1 MNKLLNAVFITAL
14 VFSACSKTPVVELPI
29 TTTSPKALEFY
40 KKATDY
46 FETTD
51 FQEGLTA
58 LDSALALDPNFAL
71 ASLNRWHP
79 DPDIRTKNRK
89 KAYSL
94 MNEVSSAEKYILKS
108 NQFGDAGNADSALYN
123 IQKLVEE
130 NPESYE
136 AYNRLGLVCGG
147 RKEMLLSEK
156 AYKKAI
162 ELNPDN
168 YEAYTRLCGQHIM
181 YGFYDIL
188 PEEKRDIKKGREYTE
203 KLMELKPNSAHGYHF
218 KANSFRQTA
227 EFKKAIPLYDRAI
240 ELSKGTDSEA
250 SETYVSAHNLMFA
263 GDFNKARERYKKA
276 VKIAQDKKDFATE
289 GDIMNYITLSYLFQK
304 DFEGA
309 LDNLYAMMENLE
321 SNKNLS
327 EAEYLD
333 RSTEAE
339 RRKFLCYAH
348 NQMEKEAK
356 KALLKTIELNEKLA
370 VLMQDETRLKGHQ
383 RRKAYLTSW
392 NDILFGNYQSARKN
406 LETLKEIAGTFQNP
420 TAFNGYYRLMGML
433 YLMEGAPTKAEELF
447 NQGGWNTYFDY
458 FKALALKANGKKE
471 EAKEILSNIAGDN
484 FSYLELALVKVLAQ
498 EQLQKL

>member
-1 MNKLLNAVFITAL
+1 MNKLFNGIIFIAL
-14 VFSACSKTPVVELPI
+14 LFSACSKKPVIELPI
-29 TTTSPKALEFY
+29 TTTSPKALEYY
-40 KKATDY
+40 KKAMEY
-46 FETTD
+46 YKTTD
-51 FQEGLTA
+51 WPEGWVM
-58 LDSALALDPNFAL
+58 LDSALLFDPNFAL

-94 MNEVSSAEKYILKS
+94 MNQVSSAEKHILKS
-108 NQFGDAGNADSALYN
+108 NQFGDAGNSDSALYT

-130 NPESYE
+130 NPGSYE
-136 AYNRLGLVCGG
+136 AYNALGLIYGG
-147 RKEMLLSEK
+147 RNELLLSEK

-188 PEEKRDIKKGREYTE
+188 PEEKRDIDKGREYTE
-203 KLMELKPNSAHGYHF
+203 KLIELKPNRAHGHHF
-218 KANSFRQTA
+218 KANSYRQTA
-227 EFKKAIPLYDRAI
+227 EFKKAIPLYDKAMQ
-240 ELSKGTDSEA
+240 LSKGTNSEA
-250 SETYVSAHNLMFA
+250 AETYVSAHNLMFS
-263 GDFNKARERYKKA
+263 GDFDKARERYKKA
-276 VKIAQDKKDFATE
+276 VEIAKNKKDFSTE

-321 SNKNLS
+321 SNKELS

-333 RSTEAE
+333 MATEAE

-348 NQMEKEAK
+348 NQMEKEATK
-356 KALLKTIELNEKLA
+356 SLLKTIELNEKLA

-392 NDILFGNYQSARKN
+392 NDILFGNYQSARQN
-406 LETLKEIAGTFQNP
+406 LETLKEIAGTFQSP

-433 YLMEGAPTKAEELF
+433 YLMEGSPTKAEELF
-447 NQGGWNTYFDY
+447 NQGGWHTYFDY

-471 EAKEILSNIAGDN
+471 DAKEILSNIAGDN
-484 FSYLELALVKVLAQ
+484 FSYLDLALVKVLAQ

>member
-1 MNKLLNAVFITAL
+1 MNKLFNGIIFIAL
-14 VFSACSKTPVVELPI
+14 LFSACSKKPVIELPI
-29 TTTSPKALEFY
+29 TTASPKALEYY
-40 KKATDY
+40 KKAMEY
-46 FETTD
+46 YKTTD
-51 FQEGLTA
+51 WPEGWA
-58 LDSALALDPNFAL
+58 MLDSALLFDPNFAL

-94 MNEVSSAEKYILKS
+94 MNQVSSAEKHILKS
-108 NQFGDAGNADSALYN
+108 NQFGDAGNSDSALYT

-130 NPESYE
+130 NPGSYE
-136 AYNRLGLVCGG
+136 AYNALGLIYGG
-147 RKEMLLSEK
+147 RNELLLSEK

-188 PEEKRDIKKGREYTE
+188 PDEKRDIDKGREYTE
-203 KLMELKPNSAHGYHF
+203 KLIELKPNRAHGHHF
-218 KANSFRQTA
+218 KANSYRQTA
-227 EFKKAIPLYDRAI
+227 EFKKAIPLYDKAMQ
-240 ELSKGTDSEA
+240 LSKGTNSEA
-250 SETYVSAHNLMFA
+250 AETYVSAHNLMFS
-263 GDFNKARERYKKA
+263 GDFDKARERYKKA
-276 VKIAQDKKDFATE
+276 VEIAKNKKDFSTE

-321 SNKNLS
+321 SNKELS

-333 RSTEAE
+333 MATEAE

-348 NQMEKEAK
+348 NQMEKEATK
-356 KALLKTIELNEKLA
+356 SLLKTIELNEKLA
-370 VLMQDETRLKGHQ
+370 VLMQDEIRLKGHQ

-392 NDILFGNYQSARKN
+392 NDILFGNYQSARQN
-406 LETLKEIAGTFQNP
+406 LETLKEIAGTFQSP

-433 YLMEGAPTKAEELF
+433 YLMEGSPAKAEELF

-458 FKALALKANGKKE
+458 FKALALKANGNKE

-484 FSYLELALVKVLAQ
+484 FSYLDLALVKVLAQ